1 MASPDPSW
9 SFDEHDRT
17 LGALVTRENFPVA
30 TRVLPARHRADLRA
44 VYGFARLVDDVGD
57 EAPPERRAELL
68 DLIDAELDAVA
79 AGRTPRLPQLRRLAP
94 TVRDRGIPLDPF
106 RDLIQANRQ
115 DQVVDRYAT
124 FDELLKYC
132 TLSAEPVGRIVLHV
146 FGRATPELMDASD
159 RVCSALQVIEHCQ
172 DVGEDYARGRVYLP
186 ADDLRRFGCTDDDLA
201 LPYTPTRLR
210 GVVALQAAR
219 AAALLAEG
227 APPLLA
233 GLAGWAR
240 LAVAGYVAGGRATL
254 AALDRGRH
262 DVLGR
267 ELRAGRVRL
276 LAGWASALGR
286 G

>member
-1 MASPDPSW
+1 MAAPSW

-17 LGALVTRENFPVA
+17 LDVLVSRENFPVA
-30 TRVLPARHRADLRA
+30 ARVLPARHRADLRA
-44 VYGFARLVDDVGD
+44 VYGFARLVDDIGD
-57 EAPPERRAELL
+57 EAPPERRPALL
-68 DLIDAELDAVA
+68 DLIDDELDAVY
-79 AGRTPRLPQLRRLAP
+79 AGREPRLPQMRRLAP
-94 TVRDRGIPLDPF
+94 TVKARGIPSEPF
-106 RDLIQANRQ
+106 RDLVQANRQ
-115 DQVVDRYAT
+115 DQVVDRYGT

-146 FGRATPELMDASD
+146 FGRATPELVDASD

-172 DVGEDYARGRVYLP
+172 DVGEDYARGRIYLP
-186 ADDLRRFGCTDDDLA
+186 GEDLRRFGCAEEDLA
-201 LPYTPTRLR
+201 LPHTPARLR
-210 GVVALQAAR
+210 GVVALQASRAR
-219 AAALLAEG
+219 DLLEEG
-227 APPLLA
+227 APVLLA
-233 GLAGWAR
+233 GLTGWAR

-267 ELRAGRVRL
+267 RLRPGRART